1 MVARGD
7 LIEGRLTESI
17 IGAFYDVYNNLGY
30 GFLEHVY
37 VRALE
42 RELRTRGHNAAREV
56 AIPVHYKGEVIAEQ
70 RLDMIVD
77 HKILIEIKSTHDLH
91 KAAARQ
97 VYNYLK
103 ATTLEVGLLFHF
115 GPLPRFYRMI
125 HRNNNKYRLLSVH
138 SDASG

>member
-1 MVARGD
+1 MANGD
-7 LIEGRLTESI
+7 LLEARLTESI

-42 RELRTRGHNAAREV
+42 RELRARGHLVAREV
-56 AIPVHYKGEVIAEQ
+56 AVVIRYKGEEIAEQ
-70 RLDMIVD
+70 RLDIIVD
-77 HKILIEIKSTHDLH
+77 HKVLIEIKSTHDLN
-91 KAAARQ
+91 KSAARQ

-103 ATTLEVGLLFHF
+103 ATNLEVGVLFHF

-125 HRNNNKYRLLSVH
+125 HRNNKKNPLLSVQ